1 MFSALFSCSHCWHQ
15 SSAASTFPRVHE
27 AIMSL
32 QLENHSFLQSPH
44 ILLHVVHFLG
54 GKRKR
59 DSPNKTY
66 SCVKKKKNKPI
77 AIHRGYRNVLICKLV
92 IKIWKL
98 RDSHCLWLLDVWT
111 YLSLQEKRKHLFSAL
126 ELFLELSCNCAYS
139 LKECWSRGG
148 TLACHLRSPN
158 INECL
163 LKESVAIHLIIHHWS
178 VKVKKNASPLVLY
191 LIFV

>member
-1 MFSALFSCSHCWHQ
+1 MWC
-15 SSAASTFPRVHE
+15 T
-27 AIMSL
+27 SL
-32 QLENHSFLQSPH
+32 GEKERGIVQIKHTLVF
-44 ILLHVVHFLG
+44 
-54 GKRKR
+54 
-59 DSPNKTY
+59 
-66 SCVKKKKNKPI
+66 KKKKKKPI

-158 INECL
+158 VNECL

-178 VKVKKNASPLVLY
+178 VKVKKMHPPWYCISY
-191 LIFV
+191 LCNVMKVQSYTRIWFSGTHTKLFNTLAKCQQ